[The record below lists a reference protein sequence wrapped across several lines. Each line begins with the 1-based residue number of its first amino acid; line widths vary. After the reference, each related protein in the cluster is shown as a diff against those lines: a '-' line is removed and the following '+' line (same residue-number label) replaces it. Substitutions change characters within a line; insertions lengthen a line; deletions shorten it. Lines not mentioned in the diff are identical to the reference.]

1 MKLLRIAVDGLPLFK
16 EKLDICFYAQQRVSE
31 EQRDYLYPLFSTV
44 FLNTTNVFAGINA
57 SGKTSALKVILLAL
71 QLLSNRPINHMRDKD
86 ILGQSNNVTLTI
98 FYYYEKTAEICKLE
112 TTIAAKNMAGNGSVY
127 RIAAERLWV
136 KKSSKA
142 MTRRQLLDFDDNKL
156 LMERNN
162 NEKFL
167 PDDISI
173 IIAKNKEYNDIPE
186 VADLLALTNIN
197 VLPLNGKIPIEIIA
211 FLDPSIEHLYF
222 ESEQRGSD
230 FIHLKFKEKNEL
242 VLSNPLELNR
252 YLSYGTIRGIVIFTM
267 ALSILQKG
275 GYILVDELENH
286 FNKEIV
292 CTLIRFFRSNELNKN
307 GGTLIYSTHYP
318 ELLDE
323 NDRNDNIFITK
334 NNGGITVD
342 NLCTVLKRNDLK
354 KSDIY
359 QSDYLDGTAPL
370 YSSYIE
376 LKRKIQSVITPK

>member
-86 ILGQSNNVTLTI
+86 ILGQSNNVILTI

-112 TTIAAKNMAGNGSVY
+112 TTIAAKNIAGNGSVY

-142 MTRRQLLDFDDNKL
+142 MTRRQLLDFDDNEL
-156 LMERNN
+156 LIERNN

-173 IIAKNKEYNDIPE
+173 IIAKNK
-186 VADLLALTNIN
+186 
-197 VLPLNGKIPIEIIA
+197 
-211 FLDPSIEHLYF
+211 
-222 ESEQRGSD
+222 
-230 FIHLKFKEKNEL
+230 
-242 VLSNPLELNR
+242 
-252 YLSYGTIRGIVIFTM
+252 
-267 ALSILQKG
+267 
-275 GYILVDELENH
+275 
-286 FNKEIV
+286 
-292 CTLIRFFRSNELNKN
+292 
-307 GGTLIYSTHYP
+307 
-318 ELLDE
+318 
-323 NDRNDNIFITK
+323 
-334 NNGGITVD
+334 
-342 NLCTVLKRNDLK
+342 
-354 KSDIY
+354 
-359 QSDYLDGTAPL
+359 
-370 YSSYIE
+370 
-376 LKRKIQSVITPK
+376 

>member
-1 MKLLRIAVDGLPLFK
+1 
-16 EKLDICFYAQQRVSE
+16 
-31 EQRDYLYPLFSTV
+31 
-44 FLNTTNVFAGINA
+44 
-57 SGKTSALKVILLAL
+57 
-71 QLLSNRPINHMRDKD
+71 MRDKD

-142 MTRRQLLDFDDNKL
+142 MTRRQLLDFDDNEL

-197 VLPLNGKIPIEIIA
+197 GLPLNGKIPIEIIA
-211 FLDPSIEHLYF
+211 FLDPSIEYLYF

-252 YLSYGTIRGIVIFTM
+252 YLSSGTIRGIVIFTI